1 MTKASRTFTTRLLL
15 SYLWLAAGAQ
25 ASTIRGRVTD
35 PLGAGVANAQVQLLD
50 NNRPVATTGSDSAG
64 NFELRDVKAGR
75 FRLRAAAATFSATDS
90 DSFFITDKET
100 AVRNIVLPLPEIRQ
114 EVVVTATGVPISQA
128 QVGASVAVLQGQ
140 EYLNRLDVLDP
151 LRSAPGVQLTQT
163 GQRGAAA
170 TLFIRGGNSDSSK
183 VLIDGVPANEVGGL
197 TNFGV
202 LSAAGFDQI
211 EVFRGPNSVLYG
223 ADALAGVVNLATR
236 RGTTLA
242 PELTFSA
249 DGGNFGTYGQQ
260 GTVGGSWR
268 ELDYFS
274 SYSFFNTSNTIPN
287 SHFRNGTYAGN
298 FGWSIDNANS
308 LRVTVRRLG
317 TSLGAPNSIELFGV
331 PDTGHQDDHDTFIST
346 TYENQATSKW
356 HNLLR
361 YGAARLDRKFTK
373 PGPAGIP
380 SNGLF
385 LGAPVTLQGGNG
397 FTVTGQAIFDF
408 PGCCPQSSISVAK
421 RDFVYGQTDYSFS
434 SHFTGLLAYRY
445 EAERGTS
452 SSVSPF
458 GSFGSPVDR
467 RNMSYILEAHGDLRN
482 RLFYSLGGAIEKNAV
497 FGTEA
502 TPRVTLAFYPFPA
515 SSGVWRTTKLKA
527 SFGKGIKE
535 PSIFEETASLFD
547 DLLHNQPGGQ
557 QLIAKDGIRPIGAV
571 RSRSYDLGLEQSITD
586 STRINLTLFHNQ
598 FRDVIEFVSS
608 TGLKQLGVSDEV
620 VAASGFGATINSSDF
635 RAQGLEAEI
644 THRVSKSL
652 IARAGYTLLDAKVQ
666 RSFSGDALGPA
677 FNPLFPTVPIGAFS
691 PLVGARPFRRA
702 RNSGFISVTY
712 NRSRWA
718 ALLQGSFV
726 GHRDDSTFLLFS
738 DANFDNTLL
747 LPNENLDKPY
757 QKLDLSGD
765 FRINRFL
772 KLYASMENLLSQH
785 YDEAFGFPAPP
796 LTFRAGIKLVLG
808 GESWQRK

>member
-1 MTKASRTFTTRLLL
+1 MTKASRAFTSSLLL
-15 SYLWLAAGAQ
+15 SSLLLAAGAQ

-35 PLGAGVANAQVQLLD
+35 PLGAAVANAQVQLLD
-50 NNRPVATTGSDSAG
+50 NNRAVATTGTDSTG
-64 NFELRDVKAGR
+64 NFVLRDVKAGR

-90 DSFFITDKET
+90 ESFFVTDKET

-140 EYLNRLDVLDP
+140 DYLNRLDVLDP

-183 VLIDGVPANEVGGL
+183 VLIDGVPATEVGGL

-202 LSAAGFDQI
+202 LSAAGVDQI

-223 ADALAGVVNLATR
+223 ADALAGVVNQATR

-260 GTVGGSWR
+260 GTVGGAWR

-287 SHFRNGTYAGN
+287 SRFRNGTYAGN

-331 PDTGHQDDHDTFIST
+331 PDTGHQNDHDTFIGA
-346 TYENQATSKW
+346 TYENQATTKW

-361 YGAARLDRKFTK
+361 YGASRLDRKFNK
-373 PGPAGIP
+373 PFSPGIP
-380 SNGLF
+380 SNGVF
-385 LGAPVTLQGGNG
+385 LGTPVTLHGGNG
-397 FTVTGQAIFDF
+397 FTVTGQAILDFD
-408 PGCCPQSSISVAK
+408 GCCPQSNVSVAK

-434 SHFTGLLAYRY
+434 PHLTSLLAYRY

-458 GSFGSPVDR
+458 GSFGNSVDR
-467 RNMSYILEAHGDLRN
+467 RNMSYILETHGDLWN
-482 RLFYSLGGAIEKNAV
+482 RLFFSLGGALEKNAV

-502 TPRVTLAFYPFPA
+502 TPRVTLAFYPFLS
-515 SSGVWRTTKLKA
+515 SSGVWRATKLKA

-535 PSIFEETASLFD
+535 PSIFEETSSLFD
-547 DLLHNQPGGQ
+547 VLRSTPGGQ
-557 QLIAKDGIRPIGAV
+557 QRIEQDGIRPIGAV
-571 RSRSYDLGLEQSITD
+571 RSRSYELGIEQSITD
-586 STRINLTLFHNQ
+586 STRINLTVFHNQ
-598 FRDVIEFVSS
+598 FKDVIEFVSNN
-608 TGLKQLGVSDEV
+608 GLTHLGL
-620 VAASGFGATINSSDF
+620 APINAFGATINSSDF

-644 THRVSKSL
+644 IHRVSKSL

-666 RSFSGDALGPA
+666 RSFTDDVLFPS

-718 ALLQGSFV
+718 ALLQGSFI

-747 LPNENLDKPY
+747 LPNQNLDKPY

-765 FRINRFL
+765 FRVNRFL
-772 KLYASMENLLSQH
+772 RLYASMENLLSQH
-785 YDEAFGFPAPP
+785 YDEAFGFPAAPF
-796 LTFRAGIKLVLG
+796 TFRAGIKLVLG

>member
-1 MTKASRTFTTRLLL
+1 MTKDLRSFLI
-15 SYLWLAAGAQ
+15 LWLLGFFLLAAAH

-35 PLGAGVANAQVQLLD
+35 PLGAAVRSAQVQLLD
-50 NNRPVATTGSDSAG
+50 GNRPIATAITDSAG
-64 NFELRDVKAGR
+64 NYELRDVKAGR
-75 FRLRAAAATFSATDS
+75 FRLHAAAATFSATDGE
-90 DSFFITDKET
+90 SFFVADKET
-100 AVRNIVLPLPEIRQ
+100 AVRNIVLALPEIRQ
-114 EVVVTATGVPISQA
+114 EIVVTATGVPISQA

-140 EYLNRLDVLDP
+140 DYLNRLDVLDP

-249 DGGNFGTYGQQ
+249 DGGNFGIYGQQ
-260 GTVGGSWR
+260 STLGGSWR

-287 SHFRNGTYAGN
+287 SRFHNGTYAGN

-308 LRVTVRRLG
+308 LRVTGRRLG

-331 PDTGHQDDHDTFIST
+331 PDTAHQDDHDTFISA
-346 TYENQATSKW
+346 TYENQATPKW

-361 YGAARLDRKFTK
+361 YGASRLDRKFNK
-373 PGPAGIP
+373 PFSPGIP
-380 SNGLF
+380 SNGVF
-385 LGAPVTLQGGNG
+385 LGAPVTLRGGNG
-397 FTVTGQAIFDF
+397 FTVTGQAILDFD
-408 PGCCPQSSISVAK
+408 GCCPESTASVAK
-421 RDFVYGQTDYSFS
+421 RDFVYAQADYSFS
-434 SHFTGLLAYRY
+434 THFTGLFAYRY
-445 EAERGTS
+445 EAERGS
-452 SSVSPF
+452 SSSTSPF
-458 GSFGSPVDR
+458 FSSGNSVDR
-467 RNMSYILEAHGDLRN
+467 RNMSFILEAHGDLRN
-482 RLFYSLGGAIEKNAV
+482 RLFYSLGGSVEKNAV

-502 TPRVTLAFYPFPA
+502 TPRVSLAYYPFLS

-535 PSIFEETASLFD
+535 PSIFEETSSLFD
-547 DLLHNQPGGQ
+547 VLRSTPGGQ
-557 QLIAKDGIRPIGAV
+557 QRIEQDGIRPIGAV
-571 RSRSYDLGLEQSITD
+571 RSRSYELGIEQSITD
-586 STRINLTLFHNQ
+586 STRINLTVFHNQ
-598 FRDVIEFVSS
+598 FRDVIEFVSNN
-608 TGLKQLGVSDEV
+608 GLTHLGL
-620 VAASGFGATINSSDF
+620 APINAFGATINSSDF

-644 THRVSKSL
+644 IHRISKSL

-666 RSFSGDALGPA
+666 RSFTDDALAPT
-677 FNPLFPTVPIGAFS
+677 FNPLFPTVPIGAFA
-691 PLVGARPFRRA
+691 PLVGAKPFRRA

-718 ALLQGSFV
+718 ALLQGTFI

-747 LPNENLDKPY
+747 LPNQNLDKPY

-765 FRINRFL
+765 FRVSRIV

-785 YDEAFGFPAPP
+785 YDEAFGFPAQPF
-796 LTFRAGIKLVLG
+796 TFRAGIKLVFG